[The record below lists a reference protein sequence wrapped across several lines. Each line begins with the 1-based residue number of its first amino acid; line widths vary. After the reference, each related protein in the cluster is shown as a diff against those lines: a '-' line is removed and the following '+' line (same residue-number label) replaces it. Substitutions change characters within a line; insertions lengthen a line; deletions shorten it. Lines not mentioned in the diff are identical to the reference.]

1 MNSTHENIKQLIS
14 ALPGRHP
21 VPVAIIGEMVGIEDV
36 YMLQKAFEQIYGR
49 FGDSDWRNQ
58 LGR

>member
-1 MNSTHENIKQLIS
+1 
-14 ALPGRHP
+14 
-21 VPVAIIGEMVGIEDV
+21 MVGIEDV

-49 FGDSDWRNQ
+49 LGDSDWRNQ